1 MLTYCSRK
9 PSLYVRTSSPK
20 HKRARPIRVKRWGL
34 ILPSFANMKKV
45 IFIKFPIALNL
56 VYGVGDIAELESK
69 QADILIQEGYC
80 EEVKEAKK
88 KKTINPEFD

>member
-1 MLTYCSRK
+1 
-9 PSLYVRTSSPK
+9 
-20 HKRARPIRVKRWGL
+20 
-34 ILPSFANMKKV
+34 MKKV